1 MDTDWRLVEIYMRQQ
16 IPVAIVA
23 VSGFAMLIQYFVPHP
38 FAVATYGRILEWMQ
52 VIFAAGL
59 VLGGATYAKSH
70 LMKIS
75 RRREGWAYS
84 LLALGSLL
92 LMLVAGF
99 WGGIGQGSL
108 FMWLFYNVQA
118 PLQQTVF
125 ALLAFFVA
133 SAAYR
138 GFRARSLESAL
149 LLGVALVVMIGR
161 IPVGEMLGPQ
171 LPDLAGWIV
180 SVPAVAAKRGILIG
194 IGLGSVAVALR
205 VMLGVERAW
214 LGARE

>member
-1 MDTDWRLVEIYMRQQ
+1 MRQQ

-23 VSGFAMLIQYFVPHP
+23 TFGFAMLIQYFVPHP
-38 FAVATYGRILEWMQ
+38 FASAAYARILDWMQ
-52 VIFAAGL
+52 IIFAAAL
-59 VLGGATYAKSH
+59 VLGGVTYARSH
-70 LMKIS
+70 LKKIAQ
-75 RRREGWAYS
+75 RHDGWVYS
-84 LLALGSLL
+84 LFALGALT
-92 LMLVAGF
+92 LMLAAGF
-99 WGGIGQGSL
+99 WGGIGPGSL

-138 GFRARSLESAL
+138 GFLARSFESAL
-149 LLGVALVVMIGR
+149 LLGVALIVMIGR
-161 IPVGEMLGPQ
+161 IPVGEAIGPA

-214 LGARE
+214 LGARK